1 MKPTMKAVRLAV
13 FALVLVPMLVALGGC
28 RTRAQTGALIGSAA
42 GAAGGYMIGN
52 EMDK

>member
-1 MKPTMKAVRLAV
+1 MNPTTKIARFALI
-13 FALVLVPMLVALGGC
+13 ALVLVPMLAALGGC
-28 RTRAQTGALIGSAA
+28 CTRAQTGALIGSAA